1 MTFDQ
6 DRKGYNRSQVDD
18 YIARLNEEHYKESGE
33 LRARI
38 TELRTELDEKNAK
51 IAELESR
58 KEAVASALIKAV
70 EKADEIEKR

>member
-58 KEAVASALIKAV
+58 KEAV
-70 EKADEIEKR
+70 